1 MSELSCEPTTSVIV
15 CSRCVV
21 QTKSPTGRAFSK
33 YIAVSSLV
41 AILSSGVLPT
51 AIAQTWFEDFT
62 DGVLGDD
69 VVDGSPGG
77 VEWAFDGEHELTIG
91 SGLRLFNTE
100 QPIRSSS
107 RAVATNVGL
116 TRGWSIRATGR
127 LLPGT
132 SNNRLGVL
140 ITPSATS
147 FGGGARVDLHDDG
160 FADAQGDDSNLL
172 VPVVTGESSLNP
184 LEDVVIQFDTFDGVL
199 EAWMWKPGSPPAVG
213 DPPLLRDDEEL
224 LTTVFGEIWEPS
236 SPGVRHFDTRPGS
249 SAIWSTILMST
260 EHIPLAPVPEPTGA
274 AIIVLGLTITNAFWS
289 RKRSTHRTI

>member
-1 MSELSCEPTTSVIV
+1 M
-15 CSRCVV
+15 
-21 QTKSPTGRAFSK
+21 FSK
-33 YIAVSSLV
+33 YVAVSIV
-41 AILSSGVLPT
+41 AAILASGHLSN
-51 AIAQTWFEDFT
+51 AIAETWFEDFT

-77 VEWAFDGEHELTIG
+77 VEWAFDADYELAIG
-91 SGLRLFNTE
+91 SGLRLYNTE

-116 TRGWSIRATGR
+116 RRGWSIRATGR
-127 LLPGT
+127 LLPGGP
-132 SNNRLGVL
+132 NNRLGVL

-147 FGGGARVDLHDDG
+147 FGGGADVDLHEDG

-172 VPVVTGESSLNP
+172 VPVVTGESGLNT

-199 EAWMWKPGSPPAVG
+199 EAWMWKPENPPIVG

-224 LTTVFGEIWEPS
+224 LTTVFGEIWEPA
-236 SPGVRHFDTRPGS
+236 SPGLSHFDTRPGS

-260 EHIPLAPVPEPTGA
+260 EHIPLAPVPEPA
-274 AIIVLGLTITNAFWS
+274 SAVLVVLGLTITHTFWS
-289 RKRSTHRTI
+289 RERLIRCT